1 MSEVMEAIKALEK
14 RIDERN
20 GALDKKAEE
29 ALAAQ
34 ARFGEVTTSLK
45 AEIDT
50 LLSGKTADEKALNDI
65 KFRLGEAEKMWASFE
80 PAHSPKPQK
89 YASQLVVEHESLG
102 DFVAKTTS
110 NEQGK
115 ISIPVPRSALISPDL
130 PDGVI
135 DPHRVAGIQQKPK
148 QRLFMRDLISPGRT
162 MSPVIQWIQQTGFTN
177 NASVVP
183 ENTPKPYSE
192 IEFDSKITNVAT
204 IAHLFK
210 ASKQVLDDFQQ
221 LQSLIDTELRY
232 GLKYAEEKQI
242 LFGDGTG
249 NNLSGIVPAASAFDP
264 KFRAEMHTGIDDI
277 RLAMLQAQLAR
288 LPATGI
294 VMHFMDWA
302 KIETLKDKNG
312 RYIFGNPSAL
322 AAPSLWGLPIVE
334 TEETGFL
341 GKFLT
346 GAFAG
351 SAQIFDRE
359 DANVVISS
367 ENDKD
372 FENNMLTIRCEERM
386 ALAIYRPES
395 FIHGGFSLD
404 STGE

>member
-1 MSEVMEAIKALEK
+1 MSEVMEAIKNLESRLNK
-14 RIDERN
+14 RNDE
-20 GALDKKAEE
+20 LDQKAEE
-29 ALAAQ
+29 AIKSHAK
-34 ARFGEVTTSLK
+34 FGEVK
-45 AEIDT
+45 AELKGEIDK
-50 LLSGKTADEKALNDI
+50 LLAAKTVDEKALNDI
-65 KFRLGEAEKMWASFE
+65 QFRLGEAEKMWASFE
-80 PAHSPKPQK
+80 PSHSPKPQK
-89 YASQLVVEHESLG
+89 YASQLVVEHGALG
-102 DFVAKTTS
+102 DFVARTTS

-135 DPHRVAGIQQKPK
+135 EPHRVPGIQQKPK

-162 MSPVIQWIQQTGFTN
+162 TSPVIQWVQQTGFTN
-177 NASVVP
+177 NAAIVP
-183 ENTPKPYSE
+183 ENTKKPYSD
-192 IEFDSKITNVAT
+192 IEFDSKMTAVAT

-210 ASKQVLDDFQQ
+210 ASKQILDDFSQ

-232 GLKYAEEKQI
+232 GLKYAEESQI

-264 KFRAEMHTGIDDI
+264 KFKAEMHTTIDDI

-302 KIETLKDKNG
+302 KVETLKDKNG

-334 TEETGFL
+334 TEEAGFL

-367 ENDKD
+367 ENDDD
-372 FENNMLTIRCEERM
+372 FEKNMLSIRCEERM

-395 FIHGGFSLD
+395 FIYGGFSLD
-404 STGE
+404 GSGE